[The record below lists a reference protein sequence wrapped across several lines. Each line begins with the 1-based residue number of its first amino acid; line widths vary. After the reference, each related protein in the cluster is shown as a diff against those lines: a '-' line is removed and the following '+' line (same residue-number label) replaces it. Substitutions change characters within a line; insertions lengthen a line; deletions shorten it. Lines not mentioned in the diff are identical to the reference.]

1 MPKQIMKT
9 SLERRPFLGVLASSI
24 AACVLGSVS
33 LAAPFVDDEEPEDE
47 WFAVV
52 GGDVYTGTGEVLRGA
67 TVLSKNGVIEEI
79 GYELWIPEDA
89 EVLQAAGLRV
99 YPGLVALDASSR
111 ISAGGFLDAGP
122 PDDHRHPAFGEES
135 QLSPEELAAA
145 EGHDAQHGSEHGDE
159 EPDHG
164 DESAAPAMPERTALE
179 DGFDPFNSY
188 LILALATGI
197 TTAEQSSAAVKLK
210 RGEIEG
216 IEMRSKYLASLSY
229 STRNPTGMEELRQQF
244 RDARRYLRD
253 MREWE
258 ELDDDEVD
266 EPSKRGIK
274 SNLLDILAGR
284 TRALF
289 RSDSRTDLLNVARLA
304 QEFGFRPVIDGGTE
318 AWTVASE
325 LGRSGAAAII
335 KPRTRRDRA
344 ENLQRAGGS
353 SIENAAVLHD
363 GGVQIAISPSS
374 GNIDLGG
381 ITGRDLMHLPIE
393 AGFAVRGGLS
403 EAAALAGITIVPAR
417 LLGVDDRVGSLEVG
431 KDCDLIVT
439 DGDVLHY
446 QTFVQWTVVEGNVV
460 YDKSE
465 ETFFAHIRPLPE
477 SEEDESTADQEE
489 GESGEE
495 EEGEV
500 EDEGEDG

>member
-1 MPKQIMKT
+1 MKT
-9 SLERRPFLGVLASSI
+9 LQERRPLARALFGFAASALLASGLTAQP
-24 AACVLGSVS
+24 AA
-33 LAAPFVDDEEPEDE
+33 FVDDEDEAEDE

-67 TVLSKNGVIEEI
+67 TLLAKNGIIEEI
-79 GYELWIPEDA
+79 GYELWIPEEA
-89 EVLQAAGLRV
+89 EVLDAHGLRV

-111 ISAGGFLDAGP
+111 LSSGGFLDAGP
-122 PDDHRHPAFGEES
+122 PGDHRHQAFGAEANLGDSGSSSSEERTA
-135 QLSPEELAAA
+135 PRAA
-145 EGHDAQHGSEHGDE
+145 
-159 EPDHG
+159 
-164 DESAAPAMPERTALE
+164 DESGGTDRAPAMPQRTALE

-188 LILALATGI
+188 LVLALATGI

-210 RGEIEG
+210 RGSIDNIEL
-216 IEMRSKYLASLSY
+216 RSRYLSSLSY
-229 STRNPTGMEELRQQF
+229 STRNPSGMAELRSQF
-244 RDARRYLRD
+244 RQARDYMRAL
-253 MREWE
+253 REWK

-274 SNLLDILAGR
+274 SNLIDIMEGR

-289 RSDSRTDLLNVARLA
+289 RADSRTDLLNIARLA
-304 QEFGFRPVIDGGTE
+304 QEFNFRPVIDGGTE
-318 AWTVASE
+318 AWVVASE
-325 LGRSGAAAII
+325 LGRAGSAAIV

-344 ENLQRAGGS
+344 ENLVREGGS
-353 SIENAAVLHD
+353 SIENAAILHER
-363 GGVQIAISPSS
+363 GVQVAISPSS

-431 KDCDLIVT
+431 KHCDLIVT

-446 QTFVQWTVVEGNVV
+446 QTFVQWTVVEGDIV

-465 ETFFAHIRPLPE
+465 ENYFAHIRPLPE
-477 SEEDESTADQEE
+477 DHDESEDGEGHGEDHEGEHEE
-489 GESGEE
+489 GEH
-495 EEGEV
+495 EEG
-500 EDEGEDG
+500 DDD